1 MFRIKN
7 DSWLYIVCV
16 RLLIRAYECMCAC
29 SCILHL
35 DNFTTFFSFSSSS
48 FWWITFSVQQHS
60 LLSLWSSPRIF
71 GFYSHT
77 RNFMQMSKRTI
88 NRYKT
93 LCVAWKFGHIIIS
106 LSRSLSLSLRFTSSF
121 FKRFVG
127 QSTSSSSLF
136 VVVVVVAAVFVVVSV
151 IEVMTL
157 DSSDSF
163 RRFLIEFLAI
173 AMNFPFFHSLFFSS
187 LSVCNFH
194 YLALT
199 P

>member
-1 MFRIKN
+1 MN
-7 DSWLYIVCV
+7 Y
-16 RLLIRAYECMCAC
+16 
-29 SCILHL
+29 
-35 DNFTTFFSFSSSS
+35 
-48 FWWITFSVQQHS
+48 
-60 LLSLWSSPRIF
+60 IF
-71 GFYSHT
+71 GAAALSFVT
-77 RNFMQMSKRTI
+77 LIVAPNFWFLFTHSKFHANVKTHNKQI
-88 NRYKT
+88 QNT
-93 LCVAWKFGHIIIS
+93 LCRLKIRTYHNFS
-106 LSRSLSLSLRFTSSF
+106 LALSLSLSLRFTSSF